1 MDVQT
6 CLARLT
12 PLERITLIDLAD
24 RPPIMVAVAHG
35 VTRNA
40 IYQRRYRA
48 SQRLGFALQPTS
60 PRGRR
65 SNLPSPPM
73 LAPAGCASPAGAGW
87 LFDDSDEAET

>member
-24 RPPIMVAVAHG
+24 RSPIMVAVAHG

-40 IYQRRYRA
+40 IYARRHRA
-48 SQRLGFALQPTS
+48 AKRLGFALQPTS

-65 SNLPSPPM
+65 SKLPDAPTLPPT
-73 LAPAGCASPAGAGW
+73 APAGGASPVGAW
-87 LFDDSDEAET
+87 WDDDA